1 MEYIVIVFLSVLL
14 SAIQFAFVMWCAKQ
28 WIGKDPKAWV
38 MFLVLFLAGPFGWTA
53 IAMAWVV
60 DMIDKVFPRKD
71 V

>member
-1 MEYIVIVFLSVLL
+1 MEYILIVFLSIILGAL
-14 SAIQFAFVMWCAKQ
+14 QFGIVMWCAKK
-28 WIGKDPKAWV
+28 WIGKDPKTWV
-38 MFLVLFLAGPFGWTA
+38 MFLVLFLSGPFGWTA